1 MGRLLWF
8 DACAGAIVGALMLAL
23 AGVIGPLL
31 GLEPALLRATAA
43 ANLCYAF
50 YSFNLARQPAP
61 RRALIW
67 ALIGA
72 NASWTLVCAALAL
85 RHVSSAP
92 LGAAYLLGEGLFVGV
107 LAGVEARTLR
117 AWRP

>member
-1 MGRLLWF
+1 MRWLLWF
-8 DACAGAIVGALMLAL
+8 DACAGAIAGALMLAL
-23 AGVIGPLL
+23 AGVVGALL

-43 ANLCYAF
+43 ANLCYAL
-50 YSFNLARQPAP
+50 YSFSLARQAAP

-72 NASWTLVCAALAL
+72 NASWMFICAGLAL
-85 RHVSSAP
+85 LHVSSAP
-92 LGAAYLLGEGLFVGV
+92 LGAAYLAGEGLFVGV
-107 LAGVEARTLR
+107 LAGVEARALR